1 MTKVHTPDSN
11 ASNHQAAD
19 GVSTTLLVTPS
30 GLLYSINNGNVNTA
44 ITNLSNNLFDSK
56 YNYNIASPSEVS
68 DGVNTYRLVTPFTL
82 LSSINTAGTVNTAIK
97 NIANNQISIAIATN
111 QEVID
116 GVSTNKL
123 VTPNGLL
130 NAINNAG
137 AIKSAVSTI
146 ATTIATTIANTQ
158 IANAL
163 PVRTYKDVTATRQQ
177 DVTYTNTTNTD
188 LIVIVNVVGGVN
200 FIHSLWVGGLIV
212 CSRYAATSAGYV
224 YYGTLEATIP
234 AGGTYL
240 YNSSAAGQIQ
250 QWIELSAN

>member
-11 ASNHQAAD
+11 ASNQQTAD

-44 ITNLSNNLFDSK
+44 ITNLSNNSFNTK
-56 YNYNIASPSEVS
+56 YNYNIASPAEVS
-68 DGVNTYRLVTPFTL
+68 DGLNTY
-82 LSSINTAGTVNTAIK
+82 
-97 NIANNQISIAIATN
+97 
-111 QEVID
+111 
-116 GVSTNKL
+116 KL
-123 VTPNGLL
+123 VTPSSLL
-130 NAINNAG
+130 NAINNTG
-137 AIKSAVSTI
+137 AIKTAVSTI
-146 ATTIATTIANTQ
+146 ATTIANTK

-163 PVRTYKDVTATRQQ
+163 PARTYKDVTATKQQ
-177 DVTYTNTTNTD
+177 DITYTNTTNTD
-188 LIVIVNVVGGVN
+188 LIVIINVVGGVN
-200 FIHSLWVGGLIV
+200 LIHSIWVGGLIV

-240 YNSSAAGQIQ
+240 YNSSGSGQIQ

>member
-11 ASNHQAAD
+11 ASNQQAAD

-30 GLLYSINNGNVNTA
+30 GLLYSINNGNVKTA
-44 ITNLSNNLFDSK
+44 ITSLSSNLFDSK
-56 YNYNIASPSEVS
+56 YNYNIASPTEVS
-68 DGVNTYRLVTPFTL
+68 DGVNTYKLVTPITL
-82 LSSINTAGTVNTAIK
+82 LSSINSTGTVNTAIK
-97 NIANNQISIAIATN
+97 NISNNQISSAIATN

-116 GVSTNKL
+116 GVSATKL
-123 VTPNGLL
+123 VTPSGLL

-137 AIKSAVSTI
+137 AIKSAVS
-146 ATTIATTIANTQ
+146 TIATTIANTQ

-177 DVTYTNTTNTD
+177 DVTYTNTTNID

-200 FIHSLWVGGLIV
+200 FIHSLYAGGLIV

-240 YNSSAAGQIQ
+240 YNSSAGGQIQ